1 MDRQQQQGHGQQ
13 HRPMQQQGAERRNE
27 AQQRQQGDWQS
38 RQYGGS
44 QQGGTRGLGGR
55 QQSQEGAGGQAFG
68 AQQLQSMAEVA
79 LRGTAL
85 LFDLQMET
93 ARNMMRTQAR
103 TAALL
108 GAPDYSE
115 LFRLGDDRARR
126 LFAAS
131 AEQMLNSARQ
141 ARETVFEVQ
150 RQIGRL
156 AEQQTIDIAEEM
168 REQIEQMTRHT
179 EAGLQE
185 IKQIASSEADRA
197 QDLVDDAMHG
207 ERHMQGGEGEERVQ
221 NEGAATSRGEGQGFE
236 HVAGHNGQRAANE
249 APNVEGET
257 NVEPSPANVNEPA
270 HREARERGR
279 ARR

>member
-1 MDRQQQQGHGQQ
+1 MDRQQQQGYGQQ
-13 HRPMQQQGAERRNE
+13 HRPSQQQGADRRNQT
-27 AQQRQQGDWQS
+27 QQRQQGDSQS

-44 QQGGTRGLGGR
+44 QQGSSRAFGGR
-55 QQSQEGAGGQAFG
+55 QQSQESAGSHAFG

-93 ARNMMRTQAR
+93 ARNIMRTQAR

-115 LFRLGDDRARR
+115 LFRSGDERARR

-131 AEQMLNSARQ
+131 AEQMLTSARQ

-150 RQIGRL
+150 RQLGRL
-156 AEQQTIDIAEEM
+156 AEQQTIGIAEEM
-168 REQIEQMTRHT
+168 REQIQQIARHT

-185 IKQIASSEADRA
+185 IKQVAASEADHA
-197 QDLVDDAMHG
+197 QDLVDYAMHDEEHRQG
-207 ERHMQGGEGEERVQ
+207 PEGGMGAPNEAGDEAAERI
-221 NEGAATSRGEGQGFE
+221 A
-236 HVAGHNGQRAANE
+236 HVPPNGQRAANE
-249 APNVEGET
+249 AQNVGAEPNVESDLTT
-257 NVEPSPANVNEPA
+257 NNEPTR
-270 HREARERGR
+270 REARERERGR

>member
-1 MDRQQQQGHGQQ
+1 MDRQQQQGYGQQ
-13 HRPMQQQGAERRNE
+13 HRPSQQQGADRRNE
-27 AQQRQQGDWQS
+27 AQQRQQGDSPS

-44 QQGGTRGLGGR
+44 QQGAQRFGGR
-55 QQSQEGAGGQAFG
+55 QQSQEGAGSQAFG

-93 ARNMMRTQAR
+93 ARNIMRTQAR

-131 AEQMLNSARQ
+131 AEQMLSPARQ

-156 AEQQTIDIAEEM
+156 AEQQTIGIAEEM
-168 REQIEQMTRHT
+168 RHQMQQMTRHT

-185 IKQIASSEADRA
+185 IKQVAASEADHA
-197 QDLVDDAMHG
+197 QDLADYAMHD
-207 ERHMQGGEGEERVQ
+207 EQRSQQAEGEPYAQHEA
-221 NEGAATSRGEGQGFE
+221 GRGEVTQGIE
-236 HVAGHNGQRAANE
+236 HVAHNGQRAANE
-249 APNVEGET
+249 APNVEAET
-257 NVEPSPANVNEPA
+257 NVESQLTSGNEPA

>member
-1 MDRQQQQGHGQQ
+1 MNRQQQQGYGQQ
-13 HRPMQQQGAERRNE
+13 HRPSQQQGADRRNE
-27 AQQRQQGDWQS
+27 AQQRQQGDS
-38 RQYGGS
+38 EPRQYGGS
-44 QQGGTRGLGGR
+44 QQGGTRAFGGR
-55 QQSQEGAGGQAFG
+55 QQSQESVGSQPFG

-93 ARNMMRTQAR
+93 ARNIMRTQAR

-131 AEQMLNSARQ
+131 AEQMLTSARQ

-156 AEQQTIDIAEEM
+156 AEQQTIGIAEEM
-168 REQIEQMTRHT
+168 REQMQQMTRHT

-185 IKQIASSEADRA
+185 IKQVAASEADYA
-197 QDLVDDAMHG
+197 QDLVDDAVHDEQRPQG
-207 ERHMQGGEGEERVQ
+207 LERGMGTPIEAGQDE
-221 NEGAATSRGEGQGFE
+221 AAPGID
-236 HVAGHNGQRAANE
+236 HVAHNAKRAANE
-249 APNVEGET
+249 AHNVESDPNVESNLT
-257 NVEPSPANVNEPA
+257 TDNEPTRHQA
-270 HREARERGR
+270 RERERGR

>member
-1 MDRQQQQGHGQQ
+1 MDRQQQQGYGQQ
-13 HRPMQQQGAERRNE
+13 HRRSQQQGTDRGNE
-27 AQQRQQGDWQS
+27 PQQRQQGESQS

-44 QQGGTRGLGGR
+44 QPGGSRAFGGR
-55 QQSQEGAGGQAFG
+55 QQSQESAGSHAFG

-93 ARNMMRTQAR
+93 ARNIMRTQAR

-131 AEQMLNSARQ
+131 AEQMLTSARQ

-156 AEQQTIDIAEEM
+156 AEQQTIGIAEEM
-168 REQIEQMTRHT
+168 REQIQQMTRHT

-185 IKQIASSEADRA
+185 IKQVAASEADYA
-197 QDLVDDAMHG
+197 QDFMHDAMHDEQRPQRL
-207 ERHMQGGEGEERVQ
+207 EREMGTSNEAEQDEPAQGV
-221 NEGAATSRGEGQGFE
+221 E
-236 HVAGHNGQRAANE
+236 HVAHNGQRAANE
-249 APNVEGET
+249 AQDVEADPNVES
-257 NVEPSPANVNEPA
+257 NLKDNPR
-270 HREARERGR
+270 REARERERGR

>member
-1 MDRQQQQGHGQQ
+1 MDRQQQQGYGQQ
-13 HRPMQQQGAERRNE
+13 HRRSQQQGTDRGNE
-27 AQQRQQGDWQS
+27 PQQRQQGESQS

-44 QQGGTRGLGGR
+44 QPGGSRAFGGR
-55 QQSQEGAGGQAFG
+55 QQSQESAGSHAFG

-93 ARNMMRTQAR
+93 ARNIMRTQAR

-131 AEQMLNSARQ
+131 AEQMLTSARQ

-156 AEQQTIDIAEEM
+156 AEQQTIGIAEEM
-168 REQIEQMTRHT
+168 REQIQQMTRHT

-185 IKQIASSEADRA
+185 IKQVAASEADYA
-197 QDLVDDAMHG
+197 QDFMHDAMHDEQRPQRL
-207 ERHMQGGEGEERVQ
+207 EREMGTSNEAEQDEPSQGV
-221 NEGAATSRGEGQGFE
+221 E
-236 HVAGHNGQRAANE
+236 HVAHNGQRAANE
-249 APNVEGET
+249 AQDVEADPNVES
-257 NVEPSPANVNEPA
+257 NLKDNPR
-270 HREARERGR
+270 REARERERGR

>member
-1 MDRQQQQGHGQQ
+1 MDRQQQQGYGQQ
-13 HRPMQQQGAERRNE
+13 HRRSQQQGTDRGKEP
-27 AQQRQQGDWQS
+27 QQRQQGESQS

-44 QQGGTRGLGGR
+44 QPGGSRAFGGR
-55 QQSQEGAGGQAFG
+55 QQSQESAGSHAFG

-93 ARNMMRTQAR
+93 ARNIMRTQAR

-131 AEQMLNSARQ
+131 AEQMLTSARQ

-156 AEQQTIDIAEEM
+156 AEQQTIGIAEEM
-168 REQIEQMTRHT
+168 REQIQQMTRHT

-185 IKQIASSEADRA
+185 IKQVAASEADYA
-197 QDLVDDAMHG
+197 QDFMHDAMHDEQRPQRL
-207 ERHMQGGEGEERVQ
+207 EREMGTSNEAEQDEPAQGV
-221 NEGAATSRGEGQGFE
+221 E
-236 HVAGHNGQRAANE
+236 HVAHNGQRAANE
-249 APNVEGET
+249 AQDVEADPNVES
-257 NVEPSPANVNEPA
+257 NLKDNPR
-270 HREARERGR
+270 REARERERGR